1 MIRSSPRAANA
12 AHFFPAAANAA
23 RLLAGTN
30 LARLVAG
37 TFATLLLAACAKP
50 PPLDGLPTLD
60 IDPQRVA
67 VAGLSSGAYM
77 ATQAHLAWGERIH
90 GAALIA
96 GGPYHCAQG
105 SLQRALA
112 DCTKL
117 GAELPDVDALA
128 AIVRA
133 RADRGELAPLDAL
146 TGDRVLVLHGRL
158 DALVAPA
165 LAGVSAALYRALDPG
180 ALPTLDAE
188 RDFGHGF
195 PTVDHGSDCAAPG
208 APYIGRC
215 GFDAAET
222 VLTALFGPSP
232 VPATVAGGELL
243 RFDQRRYARGEVDP
257 MLADAGLLYL
267 PPTCAEGARCGLLVV
282 FHGCEQSIE
291 KIGEAFVEQAG
302 FNRWADAHRVAVLYP
317 QTRSSYMPLNPKGCW
332 DWWGYSGPDYDTRRG
347 AQLRWLDAAMTALG
361 VAGG

>member
-1 MIRSSPRAANA
+1 MIRSSLRAANA
-12 AHFFPAAANAA
+12 ARLFAAANAA
-23 RLLAGTN
+23 RLFAAALA
-30 LARLVAG
+30 A
-37 TFATLLLAACAKP
+37 LLLAACASP
-50 PPLDGLPTLD
+50 PPLDGLPALQ

-112 DCTKL
+112 GCTKVTD
-117 GAELPDVDALA
+117 ELPEADRLA
-128 AIVRA
+128 AVVRA
-133 RADRGELAPLDAL
+133 RADRGELAVLDAL
-146 TGDRVLVLHGRL
+146 AGDRVLVLHGRR

-165 LAGVSAALYRALDPG
+165 LAGVTVALYAALNAG
-180 ALPTLDAE
+180 VSTTLDFE
-188 RDFGHGF
+188 RDFGHGM
-195 PTVDHGSDCAAPG
+195 PTLDQGGDCAAPG
-208 APYIGRC
+208 SPYIGRC

-222 VLTALFGPSP
+222 VFAALFGPAP
-232 VPATVAGGELL
+232 GPADEAGGELR
-243 RFDQRRYARGEVDP
+243 RFDQLRYARDELDP

-267 PPTCAEGARCGLLVV
+267 PPDCADGARCGLLVV
-282 FHGCEQSIE
+282 FHGCEQSVE
-291 KIGEAFVEQAG
+291 KIGQTFVEQAG

-332 DWWGYSGPDYDTRRG
+332 DWWGYTGPDYDTRRG